1 MEEREASLVTN
12 AYVLTTFRFG
22 RTACYGMSHCRS
34 LQRGAL
40 MMQCCRR
47 GLFFLRPPNLRTGG
61 AKMCKAEKT
70 NARDVGELMWLIDD
84 PKRQISRWLD
94 MHEAYHV
101 LFPEKMHCNQPCSYT
116 ANNNTLVLILHQHN
130 FTVYQTKMM

>member
-1 MEEREASLVTN
+1 
-12 AYVLTTFRFG
+12 
-22 RTACYGMSHCRS
+22 
-34 LQRGAL
+34 
-40 MMQCCRR
+40 
-47 GLFFLRPPNLRTGG
+47 
-61 AKMCKAEKT
+61 MCKAEKT
-70 NARDVGELMWLIDD
+70 NARDVGELMWLMDD

-101 LFPEKMHCNQPCSYT
+101 LFPEKMHCNQPCSHT